1 MVKLDVRRD
10 YYADLGLTHSADAE
24 DIKKQFRKLALKYH
38 PDRNPGREVESN
50 AKFQAIQAAHEILID
65 PHQRL
70 KYDTDRLRN
79 GYYGSPKPTPRR
91 DPMTSHGAARPNTKA
106 TFSER
111 PKSFHHGP
119 STGAQRYASY
129 ARAAPKQPWEKMRDE
144 TQTRADAYRGFQEMK
159 GNAMPGWS
167 SFDPRGARSG
177 QPGAVPRPTGTTNGS
192 STRPKS
198 AFEHVYTD
206 SKTNPAG
213 FSARAQAQKKKQG
226 FAPRDAG
233 GDEPMA
239 ANTASYRSAPRTAED
254 IGWGV
259 PAPTARKP
267 AAGFTT
273 NTENRGTPEYERT
286 RSTYA
291 TTGGEK
297 TFFSSSMLGRSG
309 SARTSPKNKNT
320 NSRPRTN
327 PPSPDP
333 QQNGRHRSASPSMRG
348 DKTKNYDS
356 TSSSDLSEDEHMFK
370 PKAVPKSR
378 LRQQQK
384 FANFHSSNGWFG
396 PAHDSDSASSARNN
410 SDTPVFSKKADFA
423 FVPKGSPQNPT
434 FKSSSHD
441 DLRKSSRREPFG
453 DSSSPHNRGRAST
466 RDSSQGATGNT
477 ASRNASGPESASQ
490 QTPFSGENFLKN
502 DWTATFQFKNLS
514 DALPTNDGAPRQPNS
529 QRTRSPRKQAR
540 PTNRMRPTP
549 QQASVATEAEEA
561 ESAVDGGSGQAP
573 DVDGAMDIDDGSPAR
588 PAGAKT
594 SPPRPNSSKEKT
606 TPTASKS
613 RPTSGSKDKDAANL
627 NPLNMKGLSGVFPFT
642 STNSDGLDDLKDISS
657 TLPFESRPKAPKTT
671 KNDTH
676 PRNLSLPNP
685 PKRPETPKVVLDS
698 MDFKQVAVPRAVL
711 DQYIA
716 EMTTYVSEW
725 EAFDG
730 RMLGHFL
737 SRHRSNSTEMAPN
750 WLGGIGDSVRLGGGE
765 RGKDLDSGDESDDNL
780 VPPSTGT
787 AKRGFTSYK
796 NALLQDEKV
805 MKHWE
810 VAREMHLECMVKF
823 GEMRDWVR
831 NGAKIV

>member
-70 KYDTDRLRN
+70 KYDTERLRN
-79 GYYGSPKPTPRR
+79 GYYNSSKPTPRR
-91 DPMTSHGAARPNTKA
+91 EATAHATRPNTKA
-106 TFSER
+106 PFTER
-111 PKSFHHGP
+111 PKSFHQGP
-119 STGAQRYASY
+119 SSGAQRYASY
-129 ARAAPKQPWEKMRDE
+129 ARAAPKQPWEKTRDE

-159 GNAMPGWS
+159 GNGMPGWS
-167 SFDPRGARSG
+167 SFDPRGARSQ
-177 QPGAVPRPTGTTNGS
+177 QPGAVPRPTTTNGS
-192 STRPKS
+192 SARPKS
-198 AFEHVYTD
+198 AFEHVYTGKPNGAEFGTR
-206 SKTNPAG
+206 SQ
-213 FSARAQAQKKKQG
+213 SQKKKQG

-267 AAGFTT
+267 AAGFA
-273 NTENRGTPEYERT
+273 NNNENRGTPDYERT

-309 SARTSPKNKNT
+309 SARAPPKPT

-333 QQNGRHRSASPSMRG
+333 QQSGRHRSASPSMRG
-348 DKTKNYDS
+348 DKARNYDS
-356 TSSSDLSEDEHMFK
+356 TSSSDLSEDEHTFK

-384 FANFHSSNGWFG
+384 FANFHNSNGWFST
-396 PAHDSDSASSARNN
+396 AHDSDSASSARNN

-423 FVPKGSPQNPT
+423 FASKDFHQSPS

-441 DLRKSSRREPFG
+441 DLRKPSRREPFG
-453 DSSSPHNRGRAST
+453 YSSANSRGRAST
-466 RDSSQGATGNT
+466 RDSSQGTTSNT
-477 ASRNASGPESASQ
+477 PKREASGPDSTTEQ
-490 QTPFSGENFLKN
+490 QPFSGENFLNN
-502 DWTATFQFKNLS
+502 DWTKAFQFQNLS
-514 DALPTNDGAPRQPNS
+514 EALPKSDMAQRQSNT
-529 QRTRSPRKQAR
+529 QRTKSPRKQTR
-540 PTNRMRPTP
+540 PTNRMRSTP
-549 QQASVATEAEEA
+549 QSATVATEAEEA
-561 ESAVDGGSGQAP
+561 ESTVEGRNGQAA
-573 DVDGAMDIDDGSPAR
+573 DVDGAMDIDDSSPAR
-588 PAGAKT
+588 GTGNKP
-594 SPPRPNSSKEKT
+594 SPSRPNSSKEKT
-606 TPTASKS
+606 PTSS
-613 RPTSGSKDKDAANL
+613 RTRPTSKSLGAKDKDTNGTAS
-627 NPLNMKGLSGVFPFT
+627 NPLNMKNLTGVFPFT
-642 STNSDGLDDLKDISS
+642 TTNSTGLNDLKDIFS
-657 TLPFESRPKAPKTT
+657 TLPFESRPKAPKT
-671 KNDTH
+671 KDNDTH
-676 PRNLSLPNP
+676 PRDLILPNP
-685 PKRPETPKVVLDS
+685 PKRPDVPTPIPAS
-698 MDFKQVAVPRAVL
+698 AGSKQLAIPRAAL

-716 EMTTYVSEW
+716 EITTYVSEW
-725 EAFDG
+725 ETFDG
-730 RMLGHFL
+730 KMLGHFL
-737 SRHRSNSTEMAPN
+737 SRHKSNTMDMAPN
-750 WLGGIGDSVRLGGGE
+750 WIGGIGDSTRLGNG
-765 RGKDLDSGDESDDNL
+765 DDSGDDSDDNNNL
-780 VPPSTGT
+780 SNGTGK

-810 VAREMHLECMVKF
+810 VARERHLECMMQF
-823 GEMRDWVR
+823 GQVREWVR
-831 NGAKIV
+831 GGGRVL